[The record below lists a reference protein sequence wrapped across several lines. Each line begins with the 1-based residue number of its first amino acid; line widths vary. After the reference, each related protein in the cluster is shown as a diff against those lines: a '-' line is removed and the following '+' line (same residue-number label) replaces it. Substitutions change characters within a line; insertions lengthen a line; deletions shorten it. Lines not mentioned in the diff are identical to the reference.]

1 MVKGETKSGFKF
13 VADDEAMDDI
23 EFIEL
28 LAQVDETPT
37 VLPKI
42 AKTVLGDE
50 QYETLKDHLRNK
62 KGRVP
67 VEAFTTALE
76 EIFEAAGEEV
86 KNSEPSPE

>member
-13 VADDEAMDDI
+13 EADDEAMDDI

-28 LAQVDETPT
+28 LAQADESPT

-42 AKTVLGDE
+42 AKIVLGDE
-50 QYETLKDHLRNK
+50 QYKALKEHLRNK

-67 VEAFTTALE
+67 VEAVLNALE
-76 EIFEAAGEEV
+76 EIFESAGDEV